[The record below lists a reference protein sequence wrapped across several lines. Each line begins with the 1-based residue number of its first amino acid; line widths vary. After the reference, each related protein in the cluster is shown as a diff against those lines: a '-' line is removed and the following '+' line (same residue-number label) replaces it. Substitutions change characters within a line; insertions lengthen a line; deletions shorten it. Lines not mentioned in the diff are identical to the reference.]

1 MITFSML
8 LTSFRVL
15 KMIVNHYLIFSN
27 PVVRFFHLHGN
38 WYVIIFEIANW
49 KVQISI
55 ISHVLWKIGWRQG
68 KKIK

>member
-38 WYVIIFEIANW
+38 SV
-49 KVQISI
+49 VQKCDL
-55 ISHVLWKIGWRQG
+55 HEPGFNYD
-68 KKIK
+68 

>member
-1 MITFSML
+1 ML

-38 WYVIIFEIANW
+38 SMVKYFF
-49 KVQISI
+49 
-55 ISHVLWKIGWRQG
+55 G
-68 KKIK
+68 KLQQLFSTDDQY